1 MACALDLRAVTAGYG
16 DLPVVHDFSAT
27 IEAGTVTTLIG
38 GNGAGKS
45 TLMRALY
52 GTCRLFAG
60 EIIFRGI
67 AIERMEPWE
76 RLAQGIGFVPQGR
89 CNFSAMRVEENFKLA
104 CYSLKR
110 ADHDAAIARTLALF
124 PALKPKMQ
132 VMAGN
137 LSGGEQQMLEMAMVM
152 VLAPKLLLLDE
163 PSLGLS
169 PKMQQ
174 DVFAM
179 ARQVASTGVTVLMVE
194 QNAHGALLASD
205 SAIVLELG
213 RNVLAGPAQT
223 VIHDPRIR
231 RAYLGERVVGRV
243 T

>member
-16 DLPVVHDFSAT
+16 DLPVVHDFSAA

-110 ADHDAAIARTLALF
+110 ADHDAAIARTLDLF

-213 RNVLAGPAQT
+213 RNVFAGPAQT

-231 RAYLGERVVGRV
+231 RAYLGERVVERV

>member
-1 MACALDLRAVTAGYG
+1 MATVLDIRSVTAGYG
-16 DLPVVHDFSAT
+16 DLPVVHDFSAALA
-27 IEAGTVTTLIG
+27 AGTVTTLIG

-60 EIIFRGI
+60 EIMFNGVS
-67 AIERMEPWE
+67 IERLEPWE
-76 RLAQGIGFVPQGR
+76 RLLRGIGFVPQGR
-89 CNFSAMRVEENFKLA
+89 CNFSTMAVRENFQMA

-110 ADHDAAIARTLALF
+110 AEHTAAIDQSLALF
-124 PALKPKMQ
+124 PALRQKLN

-152 VLAPKLLLLDE
+152 VLSPKLLLLDE

-169 PKMQQ
+169 PRMQQ

-179 ARQVASTGVTVLMVE
+179 ARQVAATGVTVLMVE
-194 QNAHGALLASD
+194 QNAHGALRMSD
-205 SAIVLELG
+205 AAIVLELG
-213 RNVLAGPAQT
+213 RKVLEGPAAT
-223 VIHDPRIR
+223 IIHDPRVR
-231 RAYLGERVVGRV
+231 QAYLGERILER
-243 T
+243 TA

>member
-1 MACALDLRAVTAGYG
+1 MAYALDLRAVTAGYG
-16 DLPVVHDFSAT
+16 DLPVVHDFSAA

-231 RAYLGERVVGRV
+231 RAYLGERVVERV